1 MQRSMT
7 DQEFLEAAD
16 QVFIAVEDRLDA
28 TELDLDIVRSGN
40 VLSVE
45 FPGGSKLII
54 NTQQPLHEMWMAD
67 KTGGFHY
74 KLTPVG
80 ADQLWHDTRSGEE
93 FFATLDRLVAQQ
105 TGQKI

>member
-7 DQEFLEAAD
+7 DQEFLQAAD
-16 QVFIAVEDRLDA
+16 AVFIAVEDRLDA
-28 TELDLDIVRSGN
+28 SDLDLDIVRSGN
-40 VLSVE
+40 VMSVE

-54 NTQQPLHEMWMAD
+54 NTQQPLHEMWMAA

-74 KLTPVG
+74 RLVAKEWL
-80 ADQLWHDTRSGEE
+80 DTRSGEE
-93 FFATLDRLVAQQ
+93 FFTTLARLVAEQ